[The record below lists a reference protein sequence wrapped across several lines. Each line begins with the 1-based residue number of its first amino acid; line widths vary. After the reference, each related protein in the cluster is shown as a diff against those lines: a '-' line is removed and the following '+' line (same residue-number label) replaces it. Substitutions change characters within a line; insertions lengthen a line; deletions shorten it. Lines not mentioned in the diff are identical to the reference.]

1 MPPPPTPCAE
11 CLAEFG
17 HRLNWRTGSA
27 AALEAA
33 RSLSAQWLA
42 ERHISAD
49 LAAKWALF
57 YINEKQRNRRNPSA
71 AARARFMVQAIQ
83 LLQPDR
89 SV

>member
-17 HRLNWRTGSA
+17 RKLNWRTGSA

-42 ERHISAD
+42 ERQIRAD
-49 LAAKWALF
+49 IAAKWALF
-57 YINEKQRNRRNPSA
+57 YINEKQRNHRNPSA
-71 AARARFMVQAIQ
+71 AGRVRYLIAAIA
-83 LLQPDR
+83 LLQPDGR
-89 SV
+89 L